1 MILKPVVSEK
11 AIAQAEEENTYIF
24 HVPKSANK
32 HDIAREVARRFDV
45 TVTRVRT
52 TVCKGKSK
60 QMPVQGGRKLIS
72 GRRSD
77 MKKAYVTLPSDDN
90 IPLFEGSQ

>member
-1 MILKPVVSEK
+1 MMLKPVVSEK
-11 AIAQAEEENTYIF
+11 AIAQAEDGNTYIF
-24 HVPKSANK
+24 YVPKTANK
-32 HDIAREVARRFDV
+32 HDIAREISRRFDV
-45 TVTRVRT
+45 TVTEVRT
-52 TVCKGKSK
+52 AVMKGKSK

-77 MKKAYVTLPSDDN
+77 MKKAFVTLSSGDN